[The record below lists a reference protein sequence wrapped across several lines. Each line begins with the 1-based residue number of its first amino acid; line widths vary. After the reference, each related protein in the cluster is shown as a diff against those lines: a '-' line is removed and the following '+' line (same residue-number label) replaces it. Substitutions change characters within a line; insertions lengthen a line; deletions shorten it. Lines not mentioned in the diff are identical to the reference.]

1 MIARRLS
8 GWRGCHSYS
17 GHQHGRHPYIRSMLA
32 ALARVLLVASAV
44 VAVPAHAAPL
54 PSIEIEVELDPAT
67 RRFSA
72 VAEVRPETTDFRFEL
87 HESLTIT
94 AASFDRR
101 QLRVMPVGRD
111 GALRH
116 WRVRLPAAG
125 PLRLSYGGILPALD
139 RALDH
144 RDVLRRLMPMSA
156 SEGSFLPSGGA
167 WYPQPGALF
176 TYHLSLSVP
185 ASQRALVAGRLAS
198 EMLPDTPTGR
208 YRASFEFA
216 EPADGIDLMAG
227 PWVVRELLAPRTDG
241 PPLRLRTYFPAELDA
256 IDGLAAAY
264 LDDSRRHI
272 ERYARTIGPY
282 PFDGFSVVASP
293 LPTGFG
299 MPTLTY
305 IGAEVL
311 KLPFI
316 RATSLGHEVL
326 HNWWGNG
333 VFVDYASGNWAEG
346 LTTFMADY
354 AYKEDES
361 AAAARAM
368 RLGWLRDSAAVPA
381 GDQQTLAAFRSRTH
395 GAAAAVGYG
404 KSAMLFVMLRD
415 LIGEDAFAQG
425 IRAFWARHR
434 FGVAG
439 WSDLRTA
446 FETSSGQDLGTFFE
460 QWLTRRGGPSPR
472 IERARTQARSG
483 ATQVIVDLAQGS
495 PPYAMKIPLE
505 LVYAGRRERIDVELR
520 EGRRQ
525 LTLDV
530 DTAPASIR
538 LDPELRLWRVL
549 AQDQLPP
556 ILRQWITAAQPR
568 LVIAQAPGQ
577 GAAADEIAAAAP
589 ALVQRLFERAAQPGS
604 LEELDR
610 GAGPMLLIGGHAAVD
625 AALARARLPP
635 RPASLGRR
643 GSAQVWTVI
652 RAHGAPLAVVSA
664 SDASA
669 LQALSRPLPHYGAQS
684 WLVFEGSRALERGVW
699 DAGDDGVA
707 VRQD

>member
-1 MIARRLS
+1 
-8 GWRGCHSYS
+8 
-17 GHQHGRHPYIRSMLA
+17 
-32 ALARVLLVASAV
+32 
-44 VAVPAHAAPL
+44 AH
-54 PSIEIEVELDPAT
+54 
-67 RRFSA
+67 
-72 VAEVRPETTDFRFEL
+72 
-87 HESLTIT
+87 
-94 AASFDRR
+94 
-101 QLRVMPVGRD
+101 
-111 GALRH
+111 
-116 WRVRLPAAG
+116 
-125 PLRLSYGGILPALD
+125 
-139 RALDH
+139 
-144 RDVLRRLMPMSA
+144 
-156 SEGSFLPSGGA
+156 
-167 WYPQPGALF
+167 
-176 TYHLSLSVP
+176 
-185 ASQRALVAGRLAS
+185 
-198 EMLPDTPTGR
+198 
-208 YRASFEFA
+208 
-216 EPADGIDLMAG
+216 PADGIDLMAG
-227 PWVVRELLAPRTDG
+227 PWEVREKLAPRAEG

-272 ERYARTIGPY
+272 ERYAKAIGPY

-368 RLGWLRDSAAVPA
+368 RLGWLRDFAAVPA
-381 GDQQTLAAFRSRTH
+381 ADQQPLAAFRSRTH

-404 KSAMLFVMLRD
+404 KSAMLFVMLREQ
-415 LIGEDAFAQG
+415 IGADTFDRG

-439 WSDLRTA
+439 WSDLRSA
-446 FETSSGQDLGTFFE
+446 FEAESGQDLATFFD
-460 QWLTRRGGPSPR
+460 QWLTRRGGPAPR
-472 IERARTQARSG
+472 IERARTQARAG
-483 ATQVIVDLAQGS
+483 GTQLIVDLAQSS
-495 PPYAMKIPLE
+495 PPYALKIPLE
-505 LVYAGRRERIDVELR
+505 LVYAGRRERIDVEFR
-520 EGRRQ
+520 DGRRQ

-530 DTAPASIR
+530 DTAPASVR

-549 AQDQLPP
+549 APAQLPP
-556 ILRQWITAAQPR
+556 ILRQWITAATPR
-568 LVIAQAPGQ
+568 LAIAQAPGPS
-577 GAAADEIAAAAP
+577 AAADETAAAAP
-589 ALVQRLFERAAQPGS
+589 ALVQRLFERAAKPGS
-604 LEELDR
+604 LEDLDR
-610 GAGPMLLIGGHAAVD
+610 GSGPMLLIGSHAAVD
-625 AALARARLPP
+625 AALAGAGLPP
-635 RPASLGRR
+635 RPASLGVR

-664 SDASA
+664 RDVGA

-684 WLVFEGSRALERGVW
+684 WLVFEGSRVLERGVW
-699 DAGDDGVA
+699 EVRDDGVT